1 MTVMTI
7 SVRDAERAI
16 HTRADASFVD
26 VLIPALSDDPET
38 IEELQHAMRRFVPP
52 EDVGEIL
59 AGWAAG
65 ECDRPLEAGICLVD
79 LAARL
84 IVYQS
89 TEGEFQRHGKVTFDA
104 VDEYGATRA
113 RWIPYRLADEWLVT
127 AELDGWKSLAAQA
140 LAAAAGESAVR
151 HATGAVWPS
160 CRVHRRR
167 VFCRPWRCGRRGRC
181 MDAARGLA
189 VA

>member
-7 SVRDAERAI
+7 SVLDAERAI

-38 IEELQHAMRRFVPP
+38 IDELQHALRRFVPP

-79 LAARL
+79 MAARL

-89 TEGEFQRHGKVTFDA
+89 TEGEFQRHGKVTFGA
-104 VDEYGATRA
+104 VDEYAAARLGGFPIVWPANGSSPHNSTAGNRSPPSARSSGRRIRRSTRA
-113 RWIPYRLADEWLVT
+113 R
-127 AELDGWKSLAAQA
+127 
-140 LAAAAGESAVR
+140 
-151 HATGAVWPS
+151 AVWPS
-160 CRVHRRR
+160 CRVRRRR
-167 VFCRPWRCGRRGRC
+167 VSCRPWRCGRRGRC
-181 MDAARGLA
+181 VDAARGLA